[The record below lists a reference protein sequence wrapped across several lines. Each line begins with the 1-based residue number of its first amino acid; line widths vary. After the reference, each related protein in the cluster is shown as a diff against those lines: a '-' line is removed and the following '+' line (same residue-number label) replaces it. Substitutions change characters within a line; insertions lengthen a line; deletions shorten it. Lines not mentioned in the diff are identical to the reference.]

1 MLGIESAERVRITES
16 EGTEHEDRSKEEDAC
31 KRGRRERQREREK
44 KKKDKQKAREISAPI
59 SYRLRDPTRR
69 TVLAA
74 DLDNPRHRR

>member
-44 KKKDKQKAREISAPI
+44 KKKDKQERREERVFRSWVLDKATPPVPQQR
-59 SYRLRDPTRR
+59 
-69 TVLAA
+69 
-74 DLDNPRHRR
+74 